1 MSEQQT
7 TDRGLHLGLRL
18 QKVRMSRGSSIIGI
32 NELVALAGT
41 ALVVVLVVI
50 SYLYFLVPARAQLQT
65 AQNEKARLDGLLSNY
80 RTEVQQE
87 QTTETTIQRITESLD
102 TFETAQLFN
111 RTQGRMDLYG
121 ELNELIKKN
130 VLRNTAG
137 PTYIALDPIGDKNSA
152 PSSRSTNNKWQSI
165 YPGIA
170 ISVTVEGQYSNL
182 REFIHDIEA
191 SKLFVIINAIE
202 LERATQSQFSS
213 ASGPEGTPRNA
224 LVSLRLDMA
233 TYFQRYS
240 ASAGDSGQVSTN

>member
-1 MSEQQT
+1 VSEQQST
-7 TDRGLHLGLRL
+7 NHGLHLGMRL
-18 QKVRMSRGSSIIGI
+18 KKVRVSRSSSIIGI
-32 NELVALAGT
+32 NELIALAAT

-50 SYLYFLVPARAQLQT
+50 SYLYFLLPARAQLQT
-65 AQNEKARLDGLLSNY
+65 ARNEKARLDGLLSNY
-80 RTEVQQE
+80 RSEVQEE
-87 QTTETTIQRITESLD
+87 QTTESTIRKITESLD
-102 TFETAQLFN
+102 AFESEQLFN

-121 ELNELIKKN
+121 ELNQLINKN
-130 VLRNTAG
+130 SLRNTAG
-137 PTYIALDPIGDKNSA
+137 PTYIPLDPLGNKNSA

-170 ISVTVEGQYSNL
+170 ISVTVEGQYANL

-202 LERATQSQFSS
+202 LERATQTQFGGSS
-213 ASGPEGTPRNA
+213 EEGTPRSA

-240 ASAGDSGQVSTN
+240 GNADDKPQGSN